1 MKKKITFSIIGV
13 VGIIL
18 TIVCLLQ
25 DVGKEAE
32 MQYFGGDAYTG
43 MQHASAYAAN
53 NVLALTKLIKVGF
66 SSLLFLLSIL
76 SLGYGFFSEPET
88 KTIENKESEVTMNT
102 MGID

>member
-25 DVGKEAE
+25 DVGKLAE
-32 MQYFGGDAYTG
+32 TQYFG
-43 MQHASAYAAN
+43 
-53 NVLALTKLIKVGF
+53 VF

-76 SLGYGFFSEPET
+76 SLGYGFFSEPDT
-88 KTIENKESEVTMNT
+88 KTIENKESEVTKNT

>member
-1 MKKKITFSIIGV
+1 MKKKVTFSIIGV

-18 TIVCLLQ
+18 AIVCLLQ

-53 NVLALTKLIKVGF
+53 NVLALTKLVKVGF
-66 SSLLFLLSIL
+66 SSLLFFL
-76 SLGYGFFSEPET
+76 SLSSFGYGFFSSSGT
-88 KTIENKESEVTMNT
+88 KAIANKENEVTNEEKA
-102 MGID
+102 D

>member
-1 MKKKITFSIIGV
+1 MKKKVAFSIIGV

-18 TIVCLLQ
+18 SIICLLQ

-53 NVLALTKLIKVGF
+53 NVLALTKLIKVGI
-66 SSLLFLLSIL
+66 SSLLFFL
-76 SLGYGFFSEPET
+76 SLSSFGYGFLSGSEI
-88 KTIENKESEVTMNT
+88 KAIANKESEVANEEKV
-102 MGID
+102 D

>member
-1 MKKKITFSIIGV
+1 MKKKITFSIIGI

-53 NVLALTKLIKVGF
+53 NILALTKLIKVGI
-66 SSLLFLLSIL
+66 SSLLFFL
-76 SLGYGFFSEPET
+76 SLSSFGYGFFYSSET
-88 KTIENKESEVTMNT
+88 KVITNKENEVTNEEKVN
-102 MGID
+102 

>member
-66 SSLLFLLSIL
+66 SSFLLSIL
-76 SLGYGFFSEPET
+76 SLGYGFFSESET
-88 KTIENKESEVTMNT
+88 KTIENKESEVTNEENA
-102 MGID
+102 D